1 MIQEILDWEH
11 PYLVDNGNVL
21 FTDEENMA
29 MLRLPRKECELTE
42 YLLSKRDQLST
53 NVMPD
58 LASPQQTHN
67 LYLTLVTLLF
77 SYAYES
83 RTTQH
88 DPTPESAWTICALT
102 PAFSALD
109 PPRSSGDVNSF
120 THDEILETLVPSYR
134 RSLAF
139 PLYRSFTLSEACQR
153 DASRLLSRGK
163 RMVFRCLL
171 EVKSILDHHEVYY
184 VYSKIWMDDLC
195 VWIQA
200 YARLAASSFL

>member
-1 MIQEILDWEH
+1 MKRIWPCYDCLAK
-11 PYLVDNGNVL
+11 NVSL
-21 FTDEENMA
+21 HS
-29 MLRLPRKECELTE
+29 
-42 YLLSKRDQLST
+42 LSKNVST

-58 LASPQQTHN
+58 LASPRQIHE

-88 DPTPESAWTICALT
+88 DPTPESAWTICTLT

-109 PPRSSGDVNSF
+109 PPRSSSDVNSF

-139 PLYRSFTLSEACQR
+139 PLHRSFILSEACQR
-153 DASRLLSRGK
+153 DVSRLLSRGK
-163 RMVFRCLL
+163 RLVFRCLL

-184 VYSKIWMDDLC
+184 VYSKIWIDDLC

-200 YARLAASSFL
+200 YARFAAFPLTDDTRLIFLSF